1 MYNRSYGMG
10 GMYGGGGMYGMG
22 GMGGMYGGGMYG
34 MNQGNQQGRPLLER
48 MSMYVY
54 QLCEIA
60 QMVEFNANGLY
71 SFFQLMKNLGAATI
85 KFGNEWLWWLIEK
98 TIEKAR
104 QLRDFLKRKFVEY
117 FLQKDLTK
125 DQLQT

>member
-1 MYNRSYGMG
+1 
-10 GMYGGGGMYGMG
+10 
-22 GMGGMYGGGMYG
+22 
-34 MNQGNQQGRPLLER
+34 
-48 MSMYVY
+48 
-54 QLCEIA
+54 
-60 QMVEFNANGLY
+60 
-71 SFFQLMKNLGAATI
+71 MKNLGTATI

-98 TIEKAR
+98 IIQKAR